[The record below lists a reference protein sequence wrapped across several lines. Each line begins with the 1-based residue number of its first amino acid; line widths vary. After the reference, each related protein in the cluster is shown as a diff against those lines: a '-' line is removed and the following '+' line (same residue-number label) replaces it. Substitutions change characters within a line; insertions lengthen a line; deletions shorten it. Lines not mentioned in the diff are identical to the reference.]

1 VTTVGLYYIGFGGFD
16 QSRGRYEL
24 LVRGSF
30 AGLAILGAETDYP
43 LIVTT
48 KPGTNC
54 CFLEMRGCKI
64 GIVIYKLPPYLF

>member
-1 VTTVGLYYIGFGGFD
+1 MTTVGLYYMGFGGFD

-48 KPGTNC
+48 KPGTDC
-54 CFLEMRGCKI
+54 CFLKMRGCKI
-64 GIVIYKLPPYLF
+64 GIIIYKLKP

>member
-1 VTTVGLYYIGFGGFD
+1 MTTVGLYYIGFGGFD

-30 AGLAILGAETDYP
+30 AGLAILGAETDYS

-48 KPGTNC
+48 KPGTE
-54 CFLEMRGCKI
+54 L
-64 GIVIYKLPPYLF
+64 LFPGNARL

>member
-1 VTTVGLYYIGFGGFD
+1 MTTVGLYYMGFGGFD

-24 LVRGSF
+24 LVKGSF

-48 KPGTNC
+48 KPGTDC
-54 CFLEMRGCKI
+54 CFLEMQGCKI
-64 GIVIYKLPPYLF
+64 GLVI